1 MKTREQLLKEAHILK
16 KELSEIEGQL
26 STVEIRRMQKIAG
39 ILNEDVEYNEGFKV
53 DKTDPNRVVGRITTV
68 PQLKTKLLD
77 LAKEV
82 TFLQKDKT
90 YKADGP
96 ELAQLGMLLD
106 NIMNIIGKPESIVSA
121 LKKANQAFMASKID
135 LTKKDI

>member
-16 KELSEIEGQL
+16 QELAEIEGQL

-39 ILNEDVEYNEGFKV
+39 ILNEDVEYNEAVNLSKHN
-53 DKTDPNRVVGRITTV
+53 TPNMVGKINNL
-68 PQLKTKLLD
+68 PQLKAKLLS
-77 LAKEV
+77 LAKSIDGMK
-82 TFLQKDKT
+82 QNKN

-106 NIMNIIGKPESIVSA
+106 NIMDIIGKPESIVNA
-121 LKKANQAFMASKID
+121 LKKANQAFTASKID